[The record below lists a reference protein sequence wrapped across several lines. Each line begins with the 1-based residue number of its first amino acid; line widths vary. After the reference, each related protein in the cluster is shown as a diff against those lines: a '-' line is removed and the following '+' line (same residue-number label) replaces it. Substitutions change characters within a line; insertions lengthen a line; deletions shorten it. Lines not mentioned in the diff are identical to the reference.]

1 MPNITSIMAQQ
12 DFWADTFNIVER
24 KVPEDRVIDAS
35 IAKEA
40 VQRLTTDKP
49 FG

>member
-1 MPNITSIMAQQ
+1 MAQQ
-12 DFWADTFNIVER
+12 DFWADTFKMVER
-24 KVPEDRVIDAS
+24 KVPQDRVVDTS

-40 VQRLTTDKP
+40 VRRLAAEKQ

>member
-1 MPNITSIMAQQ
+1 MIGKMPSATQSTQ
-12 DFWADTFNIVER
+12 
-24 KVPEDRVIDAS
+24 DRVIDAS

-40 VQRLTTDKP
+40 VQRFAAEKP

>member
-1 MPNITSIMAQQ
+1 MGQQ
-12 DFWADTFNIVER
+12 DFWADTFKMVER
-24 KVPEDRVIDAS
+24 KVPQDRVVDMT

-40 VQRLTTDKP
+40 VQRLAAEKP

>member
-1 MPNITSIMAQQ
+1 M
-12 DFWADTFNIVER
+12 VER
-24 KVPEDRVIDAS
+24 KVPQDRVIDAS

-40 VQRLTTDKP
+40 VQRLTAEKP